1 MITRFLSKVIRRTPK
16 RFFSLDDVE
25 VDPEYYED
33 EQEVSKLVNEMA
45 TPILDNHYFG
55 KEVQE
60 NIRYK
65 IDFDHINLEHYRD
78 LNEKVKMSSG
88 YAMIQVEP
96 FPRMKLMKI
105 GLILLDRLKSL
116 PEGFIF
122 RIYMGQC

>member
-16 RFFSLDDVE
+16 RFFSNDDTYE
-25 VDPEYYED
+25 VDFEEA
-33 EQEVSKLVNEMA
+33 QEEVDDLIDEMA
-45 TPILDNHYFG
+45 PSVIDKHYFG

-60 NIRYK
+60 NFRYK

-78 LNEKVKMSSG
+78 LNEKVKRSSG

-96 FPRMKLMKI
+96 FPRMKIMKI
-105 GLILLDRLKSL
+105 GLILLDRLRDL